1 MLGSLHARK
10 SSADGCTNK
19 PIRAVGPFSPTRTF
33 FLMRQLPER
42 TLLLLLAAVQ
52 FTHIMDFMIMMPLG
66 PQLMRELGIG
76 PGRFSALVAA
86 YTLSSGLVS
95 LGMAPFIDRF
105 DRRKLLLVV
114 YAGFMIGTLTCALSR
129 DAAMLMVARVISGAF
144 GGLSMATVLAIVSDV
159 VPAERRASAIGVV
172 MTAFSA
178 AAALGVPF
186 GLQLAQ
192 RFRWE
197 APFFFI
203 AVFAVLMWIVAFN
216 GVPPIRGHLEATPK
230 SRVAAFLELIRDA
243 NAGRALLF
251 MALLVLGHFSIIP
264 LMSPHFVADV
274 GLPERYL
281 FLVYFVGGV
290 LTVFTGPRIGRLA
303 DRHGRVRVLGVLTT
317 VACVVTLAIAHTGPL
332 PVWGTL
338 MLTAC
343 FFVFA
348 SGRFVPS
355 QAIVTLAVPPSR
367 RGAFMSLSGCARDLA
382 SGLASTVG
390 GSIVVKSASGRLEHF
405 NWLGW
410 IAVIASLLALWLA
423 RHVRVNETPAGAAA
437 VAAGRSPAPANTV
450 LEV

>member
-1 MLGSLHARK
+1 
-10 SSADGCTNK
+10 
-19 PIRAVGPFSPTRTF
+19 
-33 FLMRQLPER
+33 MRQLSER

-76 PGRFSALVAA
+76 PGQFSALVAA
-86 YTLSSGLVS
+86 YTLSSGIVS
-95 LGMAPFIDRF
+95 LLTAPFIDRF

-114 YAGFMIGTLTCALSR
+114 YAGFTVGTLTCALSR
-129 DAAMLMVARVISGAF
+129 DAATLMIARIVSGAF

-159 VPAERRASAIGVV
+159 VPAVRRASAIGVV

-186 GLQLAQ
+186 GLKIAQ
-192 RFRWE
+192 QFRWE

-203 AVFAVLMWIVAFN
+203 AALAVIMWIVAFN

-230 SRVAAFLELIRDA
+230 SRVAAFLELVRDA

-251 MALLVLGHFSIIP
+251 MAVLVLGHFSIIP

-281 FLVYFVGGV
+281 FLVYLVGGV

-303 DRHGRVRVLGVLTT
+303 DKHGRVRVLSVLTI
-317 VACVVTLAIAHTGPL
+317 VACAVTLAIANTGPL

-338 MLTAC
+338 MLTAG

-390 GSIVVKSASGRLEHF
+390 GAMVVKTSSGRLEHF

-410 IAVIASLLALWLA
+410 IAVIASLLALWLS
-423 RHVRVNETPAGAAA
+423 RHVRVNEAAAGVTAPAPGRNTEPAGQPAAA
-437 VAAGRSPAPANTV
+437 ESPV
-450 LEV
+450 LET